1 MSVCV
6 RRPGLF
12 TTVQDS
18 GRWGYQHVG
27 VPVAGAMDMAS
38 HRLANAIVGNEPSA
52 ATLEITLVGPELE
65 CDRAT
70 LFAVTGA
77 EFDVRLDGVDVA
89 ANTSCLARSGQVIA
103 FGRRRSGAR
112 GYLSVQGGVDVPFVL
127 GSRST
132 HVASRMGGFTGR
144 ALQAGDSLDVAAGAG
159 RFVPEGTR
167 RAPVFRMPRD
177 GARVRVIVEPH
188 TKILDPPRLHAF
200 ERARYWVAPE
210 SDRMGYRLK
219 GERLRLPDDVSVI
232 SSAVSIGS
240 IQIPSAGFPIV
251 LMADHQTTGGY
262 PRAATVISAD
272 LPVVAQL
279 KASDWIEFESCS
291 PSEAVRALITQERAL
306 MAVSE

>member
-1 MSVCV
+1 MSLGV

-27 VPVAGAMDMAS
+27 VPVAGSMDMVS

-65 CDRAT
+65 CDRPT

-112 GYLSVQGGVDVPFVL
+112 GYLSVRGGFDVPSVL

-132 HVASRMGGFTGR
+132 HAASRMGGFAGR
-144 ALQAGDSLDVAAGAG
+144 ALQAGDSLDVAAGA
-159 RFVPEGTR
+159 RRMVPEGTR
-167 RAPVFRMPRD
+167 RAPIVRIPRD
-177 GARVRVIVEPH
+177 GARVQVIVGPH
-188 TKILDPPRLHAF
+188 TEFFDPPRLHAF
-200 ERARYWVAPE
+200 ERARYRVAPE
-210 SDRMGYRLK
+210 SDRMGYRLE

-232 SSAVSIGS
+232 SSAVPIGS
-240 IQIPSAGFPIV
+240 IQVPPEGFPIV

-262 PRAATVISAD
+262 PRVATVISAD
-272 LPVVAQL
+272 LPVVGQL

-291 PSEAVRALITQERAL
+291 PSEAIRALITQERAL
-306 MAVSE
+306 MAASE